1 MPEERVPQ
9 LRWNICI
16 FVLNKHLSKLI
27 MWNIIGLQIVTIWLF
42 SYKIFIEVT
51 PKYWS
56 LLWLWRYYSF
66 FLLTFLLPHIW
77 MFALRITDTIF
88 NCNCVSTL
96 SSVSSQLPSAIA
108 HLSFV
113 SSLAFSLLSTIIRRH
128 RLYTLAYDTSTTSV
142 TASFSAAVNNNIA
155 SRYFRFF
162 IVRLFWFLLPLF
174 HFLSSSTS
182 IFARLLQRMLFA
194 VYLSGIAC

>member
-1 MPEERVPQ
+1 
-9 LRWNICI
+9 
-16 FVLNKHLSKLI
+16 
-27 MWNIIGLQIVTIWLF
+27 
-42 SYKIFIEVT
+42 
-51 PKYWS
+51 
-56 LLWLWRYYSF
+56 
-66 FLLTFLLPHIW
+66 

-174 HFLSSSTS
+174 HFLSSPY
-182 IFARLLQRMLFA
+182 LLDCCSACFLLFICQVLPVKASVLREYGKLSRSQR
-194 VYLSGIAC
+194 V